1 MSEEEEREV
10 WAYQWGRVY
19 SCHIFP
25 VIFPSDSYISDG
37 PRDSAADIDDG
48 AALYNEES
56 ALMRLLLCP
65 AASRQEAPRLEA

>member
-25 VIFPSDSYISDG
+25 VIFPSDSYIPDG
-37 PRDSAADIDDG
+37 LRGLD
-48 AALYNEES
+48 
-56 ALMRLLLCP
+56 C
-65 AASRQEAPRLEA
+65 